1 MLQRPHFLPK
11 DSPSS
16 VAQTAQC
23 VRIILYVVESRGGSP
38 AMQKHSRGAKKLAL
52 LVPYLPLAN
61 SMCGAQRPAAIKTGN
76 KP

>member
-1 MLQRPHFLPK
+1 
-11 DSPSS
+11 
-16 VAQTAQC
+16 
-23 VRIILYVVESRGGSP
+23 
-38 AMQKHSRGAKKLAL
+38 MQKHSRGAKKLAL